1 MALKTKIIVQQILN
15 IDDTTTTAS
24 KYPKYT
30 VVLGS
35 STSSITAGELTA
47 AVEATAASAAAAKD
61 SEIAAK
67 DSENKAKDSENMAGI
82 YATSS
87 ETSATQSAA
96 SAAEAKKQASLSQ
109 KSAEASS
116 TSAEESKGF
125 RDSAELAAQNA
136 ETSRRLA
143 EQAKTAAQQAQT
155 AAEAAKTGA
164 ETAKDGADAA
174 ATTAGE
180 HAAAAKQSE
189 LNAKISETNAA
200 GSATEAGDK
209 AIDATTEAD
218 RAKAEADRATQIV
231 DSKLD
236 KVDISGFIKVYKTK
250 AEADAD
256 VVNRVLDE
264 KVLVW
269 NQTDSKYGW
278 YKVAGT
284 AEAPVLELVEIEQKL
299 VSINNVHA
307 DDAGNVQ
314 ITLPGG
320 NPSLWLGEVTWFP
333 YNKDSGVG
341 YPGVLPAD
349 GREVLR
355 VDYPDTW
362 EAIEAGLI
370 PSVSE
375 TEWQAGASLYFSTGD
390 GSTTFR
396 LPDMMQG
403 QAFRAPTKGE
413 EDAGAI
419 KEQIPYI
426 TTVNGVG
433 PADDT
438 GAIKLPYVAMVNG
451 AIIPDENGNL
461 ALGNVVTKNA
471 WNGTDGE
478 VLLRGAFGLGG
489 AGITLNEP
497 DLVSFFKA
505 MRALGSGYYRNDTGV
520 EGLPSYSAGFYSRVA
535 DTNSFICAGY
545 GSAAVFVAA
554 INDAGLDSENP
565 IVHTNILYGTI
576 NKPDLNGDT
585 NGVLSVGKGGTGAT
599 TVGAAKKALEVG
611 GVFCNDS
618 PADAAYNSLQSPAG
632 IHEFRLTNEGIWG
645 VWKKGEETVAALPI
659 GSGGTGASTV
669 SSAKT
674 NLEVD
679 RVKQLEGGTHI
690 TSQDQNIV
698 FMVQDTKNWGV
709 YDHSEN
715 KWVSLPVEHGG
726 TGATEP
732 AQARKNLEAASAGIN
747 FDITQLRNLEGWP
760 INIKNG
766 GVITRKYHAVPSIG
780 SYVGSEVFSAQVQ
793 LDNSVDPD
801 TPRLEA
807 LFYSEG
813 NYGQSLTERATIAAY
828 RRTADGSLTATKYAN
843 LYMDSGAWNAERM
856 HTQGYQKPWDGD
868 SFGFF
873 APFQASDVV
882 SNDTGFVPIISG
894 CTQSTGG
901 YPMRATTGLI
911 SRGTTA
917 WPAYAFRLRGDRDWA
932 CTYQFHMTG
941 DIDGW
946 GAIYGGSTFNFTYT
960 KNAVSDINL
969 KDNIQDVSGEESLEN
984 IEKMEFKKFT
994 YKFDKKKNIR
1004 RGVIA
1009 QQLELIDPQYV
1020 KAIGNPETD
1029 DITLTLDTNPL
1040 LMDALAAIKVLS
1052 ERNKSLETKLQEMST
1067 VIDNINE
1074 KLDLM
1079 TRLSNIE
1086 AELDKMKGTS

>member
-30 VVLGS
+30 VVLGNS
-35 STSSITAGELTA
+35 ISSITAGELTS

-109 KSAEASS
+109 KSAEASA

-136 ETSRRLA
+136 EISRRLA

-155 AAEAAKTGA
+155 TAEAAKTGA
-164 ETAKDGADAA
+164 ETAKDEADAA

-307 DDAGNVQ
+307 DDSGNVQ

-375 TEWQAGASLYFSTGD
+375 AEWQGGASLYFSTGD

-413 EDAGAI
+413 ENAGAI

-426 TTVNGVG
+426 TTVNGIS

-461 ALGNVVTKNA
+461 TLGNVVTKNA

-489 AGITLNEP
+489 VGITLNEP

-505 MRALGSGYYRNDTGV
+505 MRAFGSGYYRNDTGV

-554 INDAGLDSENP
+554 INDAGLDGENP
-565 IVHTNILYGTI
+565 IVHTNILYGTV

-585 NGVLSVGKGGTGAT
+585 QGVLSL
-599 TVGAAKKALEVG
+599 AK
-611 GVFCNDS
+611 
-618 PADAAYNSLQSPAG
+618 
-632 IHEFRLTNEGIWG
+632 
-645 VWKKGEETVAALPI
+645 
-659 GSGGTGASTV
+659 GGTGASTV

-715 KWVSLPVEHGG
+715 KWVSLLVEHGG

-813 NYGQSLTERATIAAY
+813 NYGQSITERATIAAY

-843 LYMDSGAWNAERM
+843 LYMDSGAWYAERM
-856 HTQGYQKPWDGD
+856 HTPGYQKSWDGV

-873 APFQASDVV
+873 APFQASDVLN
-882 SNDTGFVPIISG
+882 NDGGFVPIISG
-894 CTQSTGG
+894 HTQSTGG

-917 WPAYAFRLRGDRDWA
+917 WPAYAFRLRGDGDWA

>member
-1 MALKTKIIVQQILN
+1 MSVRTKIIIQQILN

-30 VVLGS
+30 VVLGNS
-35 STSSITAGELTA
+35 ISSITAGELTA
-47 AVEATAASAAAAKD
+47 AIEAAADSAASAKD

-67 DSENKAKDSENMAGI
+67 ISETNAKDSEIQAGI
-82 YATSS
+82 HADAS
-87 ETSATQSAA
+87 EASATQSATSATESEKQAGLAQSSADNSAA
-96 SAAEAKKQASLSQ
+96 SAQ
-109 KSAEASS
+109 
-116 TSAEESKGF
+116 ESKGF

-136 ETSRRLA
+136 EQSRLLA
-143 EQAKTAAQQAQT
+143 EQAKIAAQT
-155 AAEAAKTGA
+155 AQTGAEAAEQRTASSEVKAANSASKA
-164 ETAKDGADAA
+164 EIH
-174 ATTAGE
+174 AT
-180 HAAAAKQSE
+180 AAKQSE
-189 LNAKISETNAA
+189 LNAKTSETNAA
-200 GSATEAGDK
+200 ASEGEAANQAVNATS
-209 AIDATTEAD
+209 EAD
-218 RAKAEADRATQIV
+218 RAKAEADRASQVV

-256 VVNRVLDE
+256 VSNRVLGE

-284 AEAPVLELVEIEQKL
+284 VEAPALELVEIEQKL

-333 YNKDSGVG
+333 YDKDSGVG

-375 TEWQAGASLYFSTGD
+375 AEWQAGATLYFSTGD

-403 QAFRAPTKGE
+403 QAFRAPIKGE

-451 AIIPDENGNL
+451 AIVPDENGNL
-461 ALGNVVTKNA
+461 SLGNVVTKNV
-471 WNGTDGE
+471 WDGTSGE

-489 AGITLNEP
+489 AGIALNEP

-505 MRALGSGYYRNDTGV
+505 CRAFGSGYYRNDTGIS
-520 EGLPSYSAGFYSRVA
+520 GLPAYSAGFYSRTA
-535 DTNSFICAGY
+535 DTHSFICPQYSSGI
-545 GSAAVFVAA
+545 VFVGV
-554 INDAGLDSENP
+554 INDNQLDGENP
-565 IVHTNILYGTI
+565 IVHTNTLYGTA
-576 NKPDLNGDT
+576 NKPDLNNDT
-585 NGVLSVGKGGTGAT
+585 QGTLALNKGGTGASDIQ
-599 TVGAAKKALEVG
+599 GAKV
-611 GVFCNDS
+611 
-618 PADAAYNSLQSPAG
+618 
-632 IHEFRLTNEGIWG
+632 
-645 VWKKGEETVAALPI
+645 
-659 GSGGTGASTV
+659 
-669 SSAKT
+669 
-674 NLEVD
+674 NLEID
-679 RVKQLEGGTHI
+679 RVKQQAGETYLS
-690 TSQDQNIV
+690 SQNPNVV
-698 FMVQDTKNWGV
+698 FIVQDTKNWGT
-709 YDHSEN
+709 YDAVEG
-715 KWVSLPVEHGG
+715 KWIPLAIAQGG
-726 TGATEP
+726 TGSVEAP
-732 AQARKNLEAASAGIN
+732 QARTNLGAAASGIN
-747 FDITQLRNLEGWP
+747 FDITQLRELRDWP
-760 INIKNG
+760 LVIRNG
-766 GVITRKYHAVPSIG
+766 GFISHKKHTVPATG
-780 SYVGSEVFSAQVQ
+780 AYLGSEVFSAQIH
-793 LDNSVDPD
+793 LDNSIDPD

-813 NYGQSLTERATIAAY
+813 NYGQSNTERATIAAY
-828 RRTADGSLTATKYAN
+828 RRTGDGTLNATKYAN
-843 LYMDSGAWNAERM
+843 LYMDSGAWHADFIEAV
-856 HTQGYQKPWDGD
+856 GYHKAWDGD
-868 SFGFF
+868 SYGFF
-873 APFQASDVV
+873 APFQCTNVGA
-882 SNDTGFVPIISG
+882 NDGGFVPIISG
-894 CTQSTGG
+894 YTMSTGG
-901 YPMRATTGLI
+901 YPMRATTGMI
-911 SRGTTA
+911 SRGTSA
-917 WPAYAFRLRGDRDWA
+917 WPAYVIRLRGDLDWG

-946 GAIYGGSTFNFTYT
+946 GAVYGGSTFNFTYT

-994 YKFDKKKNIR
+994 YKFDKNKSIR

-1009 QQLELIDPQYV
+1009 QQIAIIDPQYV
-1020 KAIGNPETD
+1020 KEIGNPEND
-1029 DITLTLDTNPL
+1029 DTTLTLDTNPL

-1052 ERNKSLETKLQEMST
+1052 ERNKELEAKLIEMSNN
-1067 VIDNINE
+1067 ISSINE

-1079 TRLSNIE
+1079 TRLSNLE
-1086 AELDKMKGTS
+1086 TELDKIKGTN

>member
-30 VVLGS
+30 VVLGNS
-35 STSSITAGELTA
+35 ISSITAGELTA
-47 AVEATAASAAAAKD
+47 AVEAAAGSAAAAKN

-67 DSENKAKDSENMAGI
+67 DSENKAKDSEIQAGI
-82 YATSS
+82 HADAS
-87 ETSATQSAA
+87 EASATQSAA
-96 SAAEAKKQASLSQ
+96 SAAESEKQANLSQ
-109 KSAEASS
+109 SSAENSAAS
-116 TSAEESKGF
+116 ALESKNF
-125 RDSAELAAQNA
+125 RDAAALAAQNA
-136 ETSRRLA
+136 EQSKILA
-143 EQAKTAAQQAQT
+143 DQAQR
-155 AAEAAKTGA
+155 AAEAAQSGA
-164 ETAKDGADAA
+164 QASENRASAFATQAA
-174 ATTAGE
+174 ASSASAGDF
-180 HAAAAKQSE
+180 AAAAKQSE
-189 LNAKISETNAA
+189 LNAKTSEINAA
-200 GSATEAGDK
+200 TSEVEAETQ
-209 AIDATTEAD
+209 AETATTEAN
-218 RAKAEADRATQIV
+218 RAKAEADRAAQIV
-231 DSKLD
+231 DIKLD
-236 KVDISGFIKVYKTK
+236 KEDISGFIKVYKTK
-250 AEADAD
+250 EEADAD
-256 VVNRVLDE
+256 VGNRVLGE
-264 KVLVW
+264 KILVW

-299 VSINNVHA
+299 VSINNVRA

-320 NPSLWLGEVTWFP
+320 SPSLWLGEVTWFP
-333 YNKDSGVG
+333 YDKDSGVG

-370 PSVSE
+370 PSV
-375 TEWQAGASLYFSTGD
+375 TEEQWQAGATLYFSTGD

-403 QAFRAPTKGE
+403 QAFRAPIKGE
-413 EDAGAI
+413 EDGGAI

-426 TTVNGVG
+426 TTVNGIG

-451 AIIPDENGNL
+451 AIAPDENGNL
-461 ALGNVVTKNA
+461 ALGNVVTKNV
-471 WNGTDGE
+471 WNGADGE

-489 AGITLNEP
+489 VGITLNEP
-497 DLVSFFKA
+497 NIVSFFKA
-505 MRALGSGYYRNDTGV
+505 MRAFGSGYYRNDIAV
-520 EGLPSYSAGFYSRVA
+520 DGLPAYSAGFYSRTA
-535 DTNSFICAGY
+535 DTNSFICSGY
-545 GSAAVFVAA
+545 GSAVVFVAA

-565 IVHTNILYGTI
+565 IVHTNILYGTV

-585 NGVLSVGKGGTGAT
+585 QGILSL
-599 TVGAAKKALEVG
+599 AK
-611 GVFCNDS
+611 
-618 PADAAYNSLQSPAG
+618 
-632 IHEFRLTNEGIWG
+632 
-645 VWKKGEETVAALPI
+645 
-659 GSGGTGASTV
+659 GGTGASTV

-766 GVITRKYHAVPSIG
+766 SVISRKYHAVPSAG

-882 SNDTGFVPIISG
+882 DNDHGFVPIISAR
-894 CTQSTGG
+894 TQSTGG

-911 SRGTTA
+911 ASGPAA
-917 WPAYAFRLRGDRDWA
+917 WPAYVFRLRGDSNWA
-932 CTYQFHMTG
+932 CTYQFHMSG
-941 DIDGW
+941 DINGW
-946 GAIYGGSTFNFTYT
+946 GSDYDNVVFHFTYT

-1020 KAIGNPETD
+1020 KSVGNPETD

-1052 ERNKSLETKLQEMST
+1052 ERNKSLETKLQKMSA

-1079 TRLSNIE
+1079 TRLSNLE

>member
-15 IDDTTTTAS
+15 IDDTTTTAG

-30 VVLGS
+30 VVLGNS
-35 STSSITAGELTA
+35 ISSITAGELTA
-47 AVEATAASAAAAKD
+47 AVEASAASAAAAKD

-67 DSENKAKDSENMAGI
+67 ESETNAKDSENLAAI

-96 SAAEAKKQASLSQ
+96 SAAEAERQAGLSQ
-109 KSAEASS
+109 NSAEASA
-116 TSAEESKGF
+116 TSAKESKGF

-155 AAEAAKTGA
+155 AAETAKAGA
-164 ETAKDGADAA
+164 ETAKEGADAA

-189 LNAKISETNAA
+189 LNAKESETNAA
-200 GSATEAGDK
+200 GSAVEAGDK
-209 AIDATTEAD
+209 AVDATTEAN
-218 RAKAEADRATQIV
+218 RAKAEADRAAQIV

-236 KVDISGFIKVYKTK
+236 KEDISGFIKVYKTK

-256 VVNRVLDE
+256 VGSRVLGE
-264 KVLVW
+264 KILVW

-333 YNKDSGVG
+333 YDKDSGVG

-375 TEWQAGASLYFSTGD
+375 AEWQAGATLYFSTGD

-413 EDAGAI
+413 EDGGAI

-426 TTVNGVG
+426 TTVNGIG

-451 AIIPDENGNL
+451 TIRPDESGNIS
-461 ALGNVVTKNA
+461 LGNVVTKNV

-489 AGITLNEP
+489 AGLALNEA
-497 DLVSFFKA
+497 DLVSLFKA
-505 MRALGSGYYRNDTGV
+505 MRALGSGYYRNDTAVG
-520 EGLPSYSAGFYSRVA
+520 GLPAYSAGFYSKVA
-535 DTNSFICAGY
+535 DTHSFISPQYSSGI
-545 GSAAVFVAA
+545 VFVGT
-554 INDAGLDSENP
+554 INDNQLDGENP
-565 IVHTNILYGTI
+565 IIHTNILYGTA
-576 NKPDLNGDT
+576 NKPDLNNDT
-585 NGVLSVGKGGTGAT
+585 QGVLGLDK
-599 TVGAAKKALEVG
+599 
-611 GVFCNDS
+611 
-618 PADAAYNSLQSPAG
+618 
-632 IHEFRLTNEGIWG
+632 
-645 VWKKGEETVAALPI
+645 
-659 GSGGTGASTV
+659 GGTGASTV

-679 RVKQLEGGTHI
+679 RIKQLVGETHI

-698 FMVQDTKNWGV
+698 FMIQDTKNWGV

-715 KWVSLPVEHGG
+715 KWISLSVEHGG

-732 AQARKNLEAASAGIN
+732 VQARKNLAAASAGIN
-747 FDITQLRNLEGWP
+747 FDITQLRNMEGWP
-760 INIKNG
+760 LSIKNG
-766 GVITRKYHAVPSIG
+766 GVITRKYHAVPSAG
-780 SYVGSEVFSAQVQ
+780 FYLGSEVFSAQIQ

-807 LFYSEG
+807 LFYAEG
-813 NYGQSLTERATIAAY
+813 NYGQSLTERATVAAY

-856 HTQGYQKPWDGD
+856 HTQGYHKAWDGD

-873 APFQASDVV
+873 APFQASDVM
-882 SNDTGFVPIISG
+882 SNDGGFVPIISAR
-894 CTQSTGG
+894 TQSTGG

-911 SRGTTA
+911 SRGTNA
-917 WPAYAFRLRGDRDWA
+917 WPAYVFRLRGDSNWG

-946 GAIYGGSTFNFTYT
+946 GSDYNNVVFNFTYT

-994 YKFDKKKNIR
+994 YKFDKKKSIR

-1009 QQLELIDPQYV
+1009 QQIELIDPQYV

-1067 VIDNINE
+1067 VIENINE

>member
-30 VVLGS
+30 VVLGNS
-35 STSSITAGELTA
+35 ISSITAGELTS
-47 AVEATAASAAAAKD
+47 AVEASAASAAAAKG

-67 DSENKAKDSENMAGI
+67 DSENKAKDSEIMAGI
-82 YATSS
+82 YADSS
-87 ETSATQSAA
+87 QTSATQSAA
-96 SAAEAKKQASLSQ
+96 SAAESERQARLSQ
-109 KSAEASS
+109 KSADASAL
-116 TSAEESKGF
+116 SAEESKGF

-136 ETSRRLA
+136 ENSRRLA
-143 EQAKTAAQQAQT
+143 EQAKSAAQAAQT
-155 AAEAAKTGA
+155 AAETAKTGA
-164 ETAKDGADAA
+164 ETAKAGADAA

-189 LNAKISETNAA
+189 LNAKTSETNAA
-200 GSATEAGDK
+200 SSATEAGDK

-231 DSKLD
+231 DGKLD

-256 VVNRVLDE
+256 VGSRVLGE
-264 KVLVW
+264 KILVW

-333 YNKDSGVG
+333 YDKDSGVG

-375 TEWQAGASLYFSTGD
+375 AEWQAGATLYFSTGD

-403 QAFRAPTKGE
+403 QAFRAPIKGE
-413 EDAGAI
+413 EDGGAI

-426 TTVNGVG
+426 TTVNGIG

-451 AIIPDENGNL
+451 STRPDENGNIS
-461 ALGNVVTKNA
+461 LGNVVTKNV

-489 AGITLNEP
+489 VGITLNEP

-505 MRALGSGYYRNDTGV
+505 MRAFGSGYYRNDTGV
-520 EGLPSYSAGFYSRVA
+520 EGLPPYSAGFYSRVA

-565 IVHTNILYGTI
+565 IVHTNTLYGTV

-585 NGVLSVGKGGTGAT
+585 NGVLSIGKGGTGAT
-599 TVGAAKKALEVG
+599 
-611 GVFCNDS
+611 
-618 PADAAYNSLQSPAG
+618 
-632 IHEFRLTNEGIWG
+632 
-645 VWKKGEETVAALPI
+645 
-659 GSGGTGASTV
+659 TV

-760 INIKNG
+760 INVKNG
-766 GVITRKYHAVPSIG
+766 SVISRKYHAVPSAG

-882 SNDTGFVPIISG
+882 NNDSGFVPIISG
-894 CTQSTGG
+894 RTQSTGG
-901 YPMRATTGLI
+901 YPMRATTGII

-917 WPAYAFRLRGDRDWA
+917 WPAYVFRLRGDGDWA

-1067 VIDNINE
+1067 VIDSINE

-1086 AELDKMKGTS
+1086 AELDKKKGTS

>member
-1 MALKTKIIVQQILN
+1 MAIKTKIIVQQILN

-30 VVLGS
+30 VVLGNS
-35 STSSITAGELTA
+35 ISSITAGELTA
-47 AVEATAASAAAAKD
+47 AVEAAAGSAAAAKG

-67 DSENKAKDSENMAGI
+67 DSENKAKDSEIQAGI
-82 YATSS
+82 HAGAS
-87 ETSATQSAA
+87 EASATQSAA
-96 SAAEAKKQASLSQ
+96 SATESEKQAGLAQS
-109 KSAEASS
+109 SADNSAAS
-116 TSAEESKGF
+116 AQESKGF

-136 ETSRRLA
+136 EQSRLLA
-143 EQAKTAAQQAQT
+143 EQAKIAAQT
-155 AAEAAKTGA
+155 AQTGAEAAEKR
-164 ETAKDGADAA
+164 TASSEIKAA
-174 ATTAGE
+174 NSATTAGE

-189 LNAKISETNAA
+189 LNAKTSEINAA
-200 GSATEAGDK
+200 ASEGEATNQAGN
-209 AIDATTEAD
+209 ATTEAN
-218 RAKAEADRATQIV
+218 RAKAEADRAAQIV
-231 DSKLD
+231 DTKLD
-236 KVDISGFIKVYKTK
+236 KEDISGFIKVYKTK

-256 VVNRVLDE
+256 VSSRVLGE
-264 KVLVW
+264 KILVW

-284 AEAPVLELVEIEQKL
+284 AETPVLELVETEQKL
-299 VSINNVHA
+299 VSINNVRA

-370 PSVSE
+370 PSV
-375 TEWQAGASLYFSTGD
+375 TEEQWQAGATLYFSTGD

-413 EDAGAI
+413 ENAGAI

-426 TTVNGVG
+426 TTVNGIS

-451 AIIPDENGNL
+451 TIIPDENGNL

-489 AGITLNEP
+489 VGITLNEP

-505 MRALGSGYYRNDTGV
+505 MRAFGSGYYRNDTGV

-554 INDAGLDSENP
+554 INDAGLDGENP
-565 IVHTNILYGTI
+565 IVHTNILYGTV

-585 NGVLSVGKGGTGAT
+585 QGVLSL
-599 TVGAAKKALEVG
+599 AK
-611 GVFCNDS
+611 
-618 PADAAYNSLQSPAG
+618 
-632 IHEFRLTNEGIWG
+632 
-645 VWKKGEETVAALPI
+645 
-659 GSGGTGASTV
+659 GGTGASTV

-715 KWVSLPVEHGG
+715 KWVSLLVEHGG

-760 INIKNG
+760 ISIKNG
-766 GVITRKYHAVPSIG
+766 GVISRKYHTVPSAG

-882 SNDTGFVPIISG
+882 DNDHGFVPIISAR
-894 CTQSTGG
+894 TQSTGG

-911 SRGTTA
+911 SLGPTA
-917 WPAYAFRLRGDRDWA
+917 WPAYVFRLRGDSNWA
-932 CTYQFHMTG
+932 CTYQFHMSG
-941 DIDGW
+941 DINGW
-946 GAIYGGSTFNFTYT
+946 GSDYDNVVFNFTYT

-1020 KAIGNPETD
+1020 KSVGNPETD

-1052 ERNKSLETKLQEMST
+1052 ERNKSLETKLQKMSA

-1079 TRLSNIE
+1079 TRLSNLE

>member
-30 VVLGS
+30 VVLGNS
-35 STSSITAGELTA
+35 ISSITAGELTA
-47 AVEATAASAAAAKD
+47 AVEAAAGSAAAAKN

-67 DSENKAKDSENMAGI
+67 DSENKAKDSEIQAGI
-82 YATSS
+82 HADAS
-87 ETSATQSAA
+87 EASATQSAA
-96 SAAEAKKQASLSQ
+96 SAAESEKQANLSQ
-109 KSAEASS
+109 SSAENSAAS
-116 TSAEESKGF
+116 ALESKGF

-136 ETSRRLA
+136 EQSRLLA
-143 EQAKTAAQQAQT
+143 EQAKIAAQT
-155 AAEAAKTGA
+155 AQTGAEAAEKR
-164 ETAKDGADAA
+164 TASSEIKAA
-174 ATTAGE
+174 NSATTARE

-189 LNAKISETNAA
+189 LNAKTSEINAA
-200 GSATEAGDK
+200 ASEGEAANQAGN
-209 AIDATTEAD
+209 ATTEAD
-218 RAKAEADRATQIV
+218 RAKAEADRAAQIV
-231 DSKLD
+231 DTKLD
-236 KVDISGFIKVYKTK
+236 KEDISGFIKVYKTK
-250 AEADAD
+250 EEADTD
-256 VVNRVLDE
+256 VSSRVLGE
-264 KVLVW
+264 KILVW

-284 AEAPVLELVEIEQKL
+284 AETPVLELVETEQKL
-299 VSINNVHA
+299 VSINNVRA

-333 YNKDSGVG
+333 YDKDSGVG

-370 PSVSE
+370 PSV
-375 TEWQAGASLYFSTGD
+375 TEEQWQAGATLYFSTGN
-390 GSTTFR
+390 GTTTFR

-403 QAFRAPTKGE
+403 QAFRAPIKGE
-413 EDAGAI
+413 EDGGAI

-438 GAIKLPYVAMVNG
+438 GAIKLPYVSMVNG
-451 AIIPDENGNL
+451 TTIPDENGNL
-461 ALGNVVTKNA
+461 TLGNVVTKNV

-489 AGITLNEP
+489 VGITLNEP
-497 DLVSFFKA
+497 DIVSFFKA
-505 MRALGSGYYRNDTGV
+505 MRAFGSGYYRNDIAV
-520 EGLPSYSAGFYSRVA
+520 DGLPAYSAGFYSRTA
-535 DTNSFICAGY
+535 DTNSFICSGY
-545 GSAAVFVAA
+545 GSAVVFAAA

-585 NGVLSVGKGGTGAT
+585 QGILSL
-599 TVGAAKKALEVG
+599 AK
-611 GVFCNDS
+611 
-618 PADAAYNSLQSPAG
+618 
-632 IHEFRLTNEGIWG
+632 
-645 VWKKGEETVAALPI
+645 
-659 GSGGTGASTV
+659 GGTGASTV

-715 KWVSLPVEHGG
+715 KWVPLPVEHGG

-732 AQARKNLEAASAGIN
+732 VQARKNLEAASAGIN

-766 GVITRKYHAVPSIG
+766 GVISRKYHAVPSAG
-780 SYVGSEVFSAQVQ
+780 SYIGSEVFSAQVQ

-813 NYGQSLTERATIAAY
+813 NYGQSSTERATIAAY

-856 HTQGYQKPWDGD
+856 HTLGYQKPWDGS

-882 SNDTGFVPIISG
+882 SNDSGFVPIISAS
-894 CTQSTGG
+894 TQSTGG

-911 SRGTTA
+911 SRGTTT
-917 WPAYAFRLRGDRDWA
+917 WPAYAFRLRGDSNWA
-932 CTYQFHMTG
+932 CTYQFHMSG

-946 GAIYGGSTFNFTYT
+946 GTDYNNTVFNFTYT

-1052 ERNKSLETKLQEMST
+1052 ERNKSLETKLHEMST

-1079 TRLSNIE
+1079 TRLSNLE